1 MAFEYDFLRFQ
12 YIFLHR
18 TVNSMQFD
26 ASAQTAEIRTLSSSS
41 TPPHITS
48 GIASSRWQ
56 DVTTIDNVNEPRK

>member
-12 YIFLHR
+12 YILLHR

-41 TPPHITS
+41 TTPHIT
-48 GIASSRWQ
+48 GDMASSRWQ
-56 DVTTIDNVNEPRK
+56 DVITIDNVNEPRK

>member
-1 MAFEYDFLRFQ
+1 MAFEYDFVRFQ

-41 TPPHITS
+41 TASHITS
-48 GIASSRWQ
+48 GIVSSRWQ